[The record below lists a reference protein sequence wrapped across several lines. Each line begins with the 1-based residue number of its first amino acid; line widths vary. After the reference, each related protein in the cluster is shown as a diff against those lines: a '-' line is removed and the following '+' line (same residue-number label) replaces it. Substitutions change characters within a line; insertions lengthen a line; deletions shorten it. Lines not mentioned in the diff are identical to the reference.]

1 MGRTI
6 HYWIEKDGQNA
17 MTDEEWQKIE
27 ELQDDYNRNHVWTC
41 ENLSF
46 ERFSIF
52 PNWKEWDKAE
62 TNVQDVWLEISSA
75 MDMPGGLEELQR
87 QNLVV
92 IKYGGYMGEK
102 YLASGFTKVGENEK
116 NAALVV
122 KFLIE
127 CSILAPRI
135 KIKVSDEGDYLA
147 GPVLIQNGRM
157 RPDEAGIRL
166 TIEYW
171 NKRAAEDEADR
182 LEFWIGLIARYKQ
195 YLGLDDRQL
204 DNSIFMAQQIHCQ

>member
-1 MGRTI
+1 
-6 HYWIEKDGQNA
+6 
-17 MTDEEWQKIE
+17 
-27 ELQDDYNRNHVWTC
+27 
-41 ENLSF
+41 
-46 ERFSIF
+46 
-52 PNWKEWDKAE
+52 
-62 TNVQDVWLEISSA
+62 
-75 MDMPGGLEELQR
+75 
-87 QNLVV
+87 V

-135 KIKVSDEGDYLA
+135 KIKVSDEGDYLTC
-147 GPVLIQNGRM
+147 PVIIQNGLM
-157 RPDEAGIRL
+157 KPDEDEIKS

-171 NKRAAEDEADR
+171 KKRAAEGPSDQ
-182 LEFWIGLIARYKQ
+182 LEFWAGLIARYKR